1 MTPVVKRDYSPD
13 FAKPFVLDT
22 TMRETRF
29 AKLTAF
35 DDRDSEFL
43 RWGAAFC
50 DGARRRLADDRNLQG
65 SASSFSGG
73 AMVLLR
79 WAYEKPNL
87 PARPPLA
94 VPHPGARHRA
104 PGSAGCSARSLAHR
118 RPAPTTAAK
127 RPGCR
132 LCQSKTSPHP

>member
-1 MTPVVKRDYSPD
+1 
-13 FAKPFVLDT
+13 
-22 TMRETRF
+22 MRETRF

-104 PGSAGCSARSLAHR
+104 PGSAGWSARTLAYR
-118 RPAPTTAAK
+118 RPPPTTPPH
-127 RPGCR
+127 RPR
-132 LCQSKTSPHP
+132 LAPSDQRHSPH